1 MLSTAATLKIRT
13 RIGDEIDFNIDL
25 SKKTADI
32 YEVYSFL
39 IARIL
44 PAHDIFGEEDPQ
56 ETKKKFQNSEPE
68 QQGILDWLGDN
79 AVTMDPQEVQ
89 AKFQNFLHP
98 AEKVKL
104 AFNSGRDFIVFT
116 SKRLLFVDVIGIA
129 IKKIQYMSLLY
140 EHVRMFSVETAAGQI
155 FDRDGDLKLY
165 TNLPNMPVFKIDLNR
180 KCDIKGI
187 QNFLTDVVCGR
198 GAGME
203 SQGEANSASM
213 GGGDAWKNVP
223 EWLQGEGNAGQIDA
237 AEADMMYHSA
247 PNDILQENEK
257 VEMAFKGK
265 KDYVLLTTKRVL
277 MVDNR
282 ALLGGLMGKKVEYI
296 TIPYFCIGMFSVC
309 TAGMSMGWLGD
320 LDAELLLYTDVPD
333 YTDWTEGHAA
343 EEPDE
348 DGNGGCPME
357 LPNPASP
364 GMCLISIDLAKD
376 KVDLVGIHR
385 YLSEKLLNLPA
396 TRNPSNSQIA
406 SYNKIMRARPQTPI
420 KPANYGES
428 NAILGAIWGMFSDN
442 ADEISPSLVNQQFH
456 ENGMLQD
463 DETVGL
469 AFKNGRDL
477 FMVTTKRVFI
487 MDAQG
492 FSGKKVEYCSI
503 PFSCIRGFGV
513 RTAASGVSG
522 IFDSDCECSILLDD
536 RRGAQL
542 IYFITFSILL
552 QDF

>member
-1 MLSTAATLKIRT
+1 MYITDTRIIIKTSSLFQKSAHKYASVPIKTIGCFYVKTAADSMLSTAATLKIRT

-247 PNDILQENEK
+247 LQPH
-257 VEMAFKGK
+257 
-265 KDYVLLTTKRVL
+265 DLQSSRC
-277 MVDNR
+277 NR
-282 ALLGGLMGKKVEYI
+282 ERRCTII
-296 TIPYFCIGMFSVC
+296 TLRPSR
-309 TAGMSMGWLGD
+309 
-320 LDAELLLYTDVPD
+320 
-333 YTDWTEGHAA
+333 
-343 EEPDE
+343 
-348 DGNGGCPME
+348 
-357 LPNPASP
+357 PASP
-364 GMCLISIDLAKD
+364 CSCRPYILKTC
-376 KVDLVGIHR
+376 R
-385 YLSEKLLNLPA
+385 YK
-396 TRNPSNSQIA
+396 
-406 SYNKIMRARPQTPI
+406 NK
-420 KPANYGES
+420 ES
-428 NAILGAIWGMFSDN
+428 
-442 ADEISPSLVNQQFH
+442 
-456 ENGMLQD
+456 
-463 DETVGL
+463 
-469 AFKNGRDL
+469 
-477 FMVTTKRVFI
+477 
-487 MDAQG
+487 
-492 FSGKKVEYCSI
+492 
-503 PFSCIRGFGV
+503 
-513 RTAASGVSG
+513 
-522 IFDSDCECSILLDD
+522 
-536 RRGAQL
+536 
-542 IYFITFSILL
+542 
-552 QDF
+552 